1 MSVSFLYYGI
11 VFNRKGNFSY
21 SPQVSYGIPI
31 GKSIYEIAEMNNIEL
46 GPSSVGGAIEA
57 IRSDTWT
64 EPLYGEGPTT
74 GYDHILIVG
83 NGAETATPMTD
94 IELKR
99 LQDYWEEDE
108 IFPESRL
115 ASQVQI
121 TPQMDGMTVYV
132 PDRIVEDI
140 P

>member
-1 MSVSFLYYGI
+1 
-11 VFNRKGNFSY
+11 
-21 SPQVSYGIPI
+21 
-31 GKSIYEIAEMNNIEL
+31 MNNIEL

-83 NGAETATPMTD
+83 NGVETATPMTD

>member
-1 MSVSFLYYGI
+1 
-11 VFNRKGNFSY
+11 
-21 SPQVSYGIPI
+21 
-31 GKSIYEIAEMNNIEL
+31 
-46 GPSSVGGAIEA
+46 
-57 IRSDTWT
+57 
-64 EPLYGEGPTT
+64 
-74 GYDHILIVG
+74 
-83 NGAETATPMTD
+83 MTD